1 MTELRPMWSTTV
13 DPSEYDVDGQMEDFV
28 KAANKAKECY
38 YGIDV
43 GKLWGLYKAYK
54 SQADELTT
62 LRAQLAEAREALE
75 KIAND
80 PDCEITGSDYR
91 IGVSDGC
98 RQAAITAKQYLEKVI
113 TA

>member
-1 MTELRPMWSTTV
+1 MTEPRPMWSTTV

-43 GKLWGLYKAYK
+43 GKLWGLYKAFK
-54 SQADELTT
+54 SQSDELAT
-62 LRAQLAEAREALE
+62 LRAQLAEAREALQPFAKYGE
-75 KIAND
+75 K
-80 PDCEITGSDYR
+80 CGEYEESDWEFR
-91 IGVSDGC
+91 IKGKHF
-98 RQAAITAKQYLEKVI
+98 AKALKVYNKLVI